1 MTDVTPPDT
10 ALLNAEA
17 ARLQRYSLWALLAL
31 IAWLM
36 ISTVATAPAG
46 LSLLTLLV
54 GWLLQS
60 LPLWLFVPG
69 LRAGRARSGV
79 WLGFVLMFYFVFAVL
94 NAFAPGLHGL
104 LATVEAALISGVFLL
119 VIRFV
124 KAQRATQNGAL

>member
-17 ARLQRYSLWALLAL
+17 GRLRRYSLWALLAL
-31 IAWLM
+31 IAWRTVSF
-36 ISTVATAPAG
+36 ITSSTG
-46 LSLLTLLV
+46 SLSLLSLLLI
-54 GWLLQS
+54 WLIQT

-69 LRAGRARSGV
+69 LHAGRARSGV

-94 NAFAPGLHGL
+94 KAFAPGLHGL
-104 LATVEAALISGVFLL
+104 LATVEAVLISGVFML